1 MSGRSILYT
10 VLFSVRNIRHWFLP
24 VFTLLCVTAFA
35 VTSAVLYSNNL
46 ALQQKNKSQQ
56 IAEGISN
63 QLRSEILNRISI
75 LRILAQQNVV
85 RVTDSSYRS
94 VASAIMD
101 EYPDFY
107 AINFIDISGVI
118 KKVHPEEKNKAAL
131 GKNLL
136 MRDELKNYLLES
148 RLDLKPRMSHR
159 VMTYQKVY
167 AFTLYIPL
175 YDEQKN
181 FIGWLN
187 AVVDIDKWI
196 QDYLVSRSGQN
207 TLVKVNW
214 QGAQTPGV
222 SYGPSDVSEIYNY
235 TYSIMN
241 QTLVVEVGFS
251 PNPVDLASSNLF
263 KVILIFGSCMLLLVG
278 YLIVRINFANIKIKK
293 NYANLSMKNTL
304 LSSLSHDIST
314 PLMVLRLSLKNFIK
328 SEPSDR
334 AQIERTSYALAT
346 IEKMLRS
353 ARMMHSEGLGLSQI
367 KTENVNLK
375 MAVTESIK
383 LLIEVSEEKKI
394 SFDTS
399 AVGENLFVKADSNTL
414 INNVLLN
421 VFSNSV
427 KVCKVGTGVKIFS
440 VSEPSKIQLVI
451 ENENKASEALIRMY
465 EKLTKPQ
472 SEPEG
477 LGEQGTGLG
486 LLQIRTFMNV
496 YGGHV
501 EYALTSDEKAQL
513 IFNFKTAQ
521 T

>member
-1 MSGRSILYT
+1 MK
-10 VLFSVRNIRHWFLP
+10 HWFLP
-24 VFTLLCVTAFA
+24 VFTLLCLTAFA
-35 VTSAVLYSNNL
+35 VTSAALYSRNL
-46 ALQQKNKSQQ
+46 ELQQKNKSEQ

-63 QLRSEILNRISI
+63 QLRSEILSRISI
-75 LRILAQQNVV
+75 LKILAQQNGV

-94 VASAIMD
+94 VASAIMA

-107 AINFIDISGVI
+107 AINFIDSVGVI
-118 KKVHPEEKNKAAL
+118 KKVHPIEQNKAAL

-136 MRDELKNYLLES
+136 IREDVKQYLLES
-148 RLDLKPRMSHR
+148 RLDRKPRMSHR
-159 VMTYQKVY
+159 LMTYQKVY

-175 YDEQKN
+175 FDENQN

-187 AVVDIDKWI
+187 ALVDIDKWV
-196 QDYLVSRSGQN
+196 QDYLASRSAQN

-214 QGAQTPGV
+214 QGSQTPGV
-222 SYGPSDVSEIYNY
+222 SYGPSDVSEIYGY
-235 TYSIMN
+235 SYSIMN

-251 PNPVDLASSNLF
+251 PNAVDVASSNLF
-263 KVILIFGSCMLLLVG
+263 KVILIFGSCLLLLVG
-278 YLIVRINFANIKIKK
+278 YLVIRINFANIKIKN
-293 NYANLSMKNTL
+293 NYANMSMKNTL
-304 LSSLSHDIST
+304 LSSLSHDSST
-314 PLMVLRLSLKNFIK
+314 PLMVLSLSLKNFVK
-328 SEPSDR
+328 GQPSDK
-334 AQIERTSYALAT
+334 AQIDRTSYALTT

-383 LLIEVSEEKKI
+383 LLIEVAEEKKI
-394 SFDTS
+394 SFD
-399 AVGENLFVKADSNTL
+399 AGGVNENLFVKADSNTL

-427 KVCKVGTGVKIFS
+427 KVCKVGAKIKIFS
-440 VSEPSKIQLVI
+440 VSESRKIQLVI
-451 ENENKASEALIRMY
+451 ETENKPSASLTKMY

-472 SEPEG
+472 PESEG

-486 LLQIRTFMNV
+486 LLQIRTFMQV
-496 YGGHV
+496 YGGNV
-501 EYALTSDEKAQL
+501 EYAVTPDEKAQL
-513 IFNFKTAQ
+513 IFNFKAAQ